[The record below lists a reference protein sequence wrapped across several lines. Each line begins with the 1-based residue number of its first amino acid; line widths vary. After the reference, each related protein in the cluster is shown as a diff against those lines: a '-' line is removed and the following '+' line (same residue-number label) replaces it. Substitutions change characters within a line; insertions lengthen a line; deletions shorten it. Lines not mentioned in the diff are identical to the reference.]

1 MKVISSPFPAAKQ
14 GVRQVTYSSET
25 WELHPTPVWKNG
37 KNTASD
43 PATGTRIFKIGDM
56 IVDDGGGAWMGW
68 WAEVEWFLGPPR
80 KQQWISRWRLVKWKV
95 VEVPVHVGGMR
106 EREKRE
112 ICFVIEVQPIR
123 GRQVASSPSAEVFT
137 VAATSDLIATVR
149 STIRAC
155 AQFGYLCLLIGHLY
169 HSIFYHVSYLLANK
183 CYVF

>member
-1 MKVISSPFPAAKQ
+1 MDF
-14 GVRQVTYSSET
+14 QVE
-25 WELHPTPVWKNG
+25 
-37 KNTASD
+37 
-43 PATGTRIFKIGDM
+43 IG
-56 IVDDGGGAWMGW
+56 
-68 WAEVEWFLGPPR
+68 EVESGG
-80 KQQWISRWRLVKWKV
+80 SASACWR
-95 VEVPVHVGGMR
+95 MR

-169 HSIFYHVSYLLANK
+169 RSIYYHVSYLLANK